1 MPIVTF
7 VGASANVTEVVRQ
20 IEATG
25 ITAVVGETYY
35 SGGEWGLTIALLPV
49 ASTTEELRPVIDS
62 IRGSAE
68 NLALYLG
75 VSDRQ
80 ARRITFDSR
89 GDQCVAEVGSRLKW
103 RPFDEARGG
112 YRRSWSQG
120 RTVWVVEES
129 GDVLLAM
136 DEPADQWNNPILTGD
151 RSQVDYF
158 DL

>member
-20 IEATG
+20 IEARG
-25 ITAVVGETYY
+25 IAAVVGETYD

-80 ARRITFDSR
+80 ARRITLAKK
-89 GDQCVAEVGSRLKW
+89 GD
-103 RPFDEARGG
+103 
-112 YRRSWSQG
+112 
-120 RTVWVVEES
+120 
-129 GDVLLAM
+129 
-136 DEPADQWNNPILTGD
+136 
-151 RSQVDYF
+151 
-158 DL
+158 